1 MDYILRCNSLKCRAP
16 LNDRAVVTTCSHV
29 FCTHCSDRV
38 GLSSA
43 TGLARICPACSTA
56 LNNPDDAV
64 VTQLN
69 PSEDYKTSILS
80 GLSPNIIMECAS
92 RGLAFY
98 SYQTSQEIV
107 YQEYLAKTWTE
118 KYQNLSN
125 QMDKLILDANSEIK
139 ALQDKLEAMHMEHKN
154 LEQKNHDLVEAF
166 REKSKTQQQIQKL
179 YQSLKAQVMASHVAT
194 AATNEAEHTIHA
206 ATRDRFVD
214 RIPGTRSGLQQHFN
228 QFSLDP
234 QGNGRNHNRRESGSS
249 GGSGGQGRA
258 AQNSGLGPSWTSQAQ
273 NARNWTSRKQFNRFQ
288 DL

>member
-1 MDYILRCNSLKCRAP
+1 
-16 LNDRAVVTTCSHV
+16 
-29 FCTHCSDRV
+29 
-38 GLSSA
+38 
-43 TGLARICPACSTA
+43 
-56 LNNPDDAV
+56 
-64 VTQLN
+64 
-69 PSEDYKTSILS
+69 
-80 GLSPNIIMECAS
+80 
-92 RGLAFY
+92 
-98 SYQTSQEIV
+98 
-107 YQEYLAKTWTE
+107 
-118 KYQNLSN
+118 
-125 QMDKLILDANSEIK
+125 MDKLILDANSEIK

-273 NARNWTSRKQFNRFQ
+273 NARNWTSQSAPISGTPSQHRSRLPVAHNNPRGSKFLGVDGGQQFGNTPMTRQSLNHPNTGGGHAGYGFGAGMKVGKQSGGGLLSRPAPRVGTAQNIFMR
-288 DL
+288 